1 MPRAYNRAGSEM
13 RFRRRRCPACFS
25 GTYSSTVDIPATHRK
40 CSSCG
45 HVFNLK
51 VDGVLP
57 DDVPKRAIAAPSSS
71 EPIAG
76 GAYAWPTRQEIRGV
90 VYPGAGRVR

>member
-51 VDGVLP
+51 LDGVLP
-57 DDVPKRAIAAPSSS
+57 DDVPTRAQVKTPSSS

-76 GAYAWPTRQEIRGV
+76 GAYAVATKS
-90 VYPGAGRVR
+90 

>member
-1 MPRAYNRAGSEM
+1 M
-13 RFRRRRCPACFS
+13 RFRRRRCPECFT

-51 VDGVLP
+51 TEGVLP
-57 DDVPKRAIAAPSSS
+57 DDVPTRRQVKEPSSS
-71 EPIAG
+71 EAIAG
-76 GAYAWPTRQEIRGV
+76 GEFAIAGTVKIGRGSSRW
-90 VYPGAGRVR
+90 GAGY